1 MKENWCYES
10 LLVEQSRV
18 LRWFG
23 GMERMEEDWLV
34 KRIIGSDVRSGR
46 LSGRTRIRWMD
57 SVIKEY

>member
-23 GMERMEEDWLV
+23 GMERMEED
-34 KRIIGSDVRSGR
+34 
-46 LSGRTRIRWMD
+46 
-57 SVIKEY
+57 

>member
-1 MKENWCYES
+1 M
-10 LLVEQSRV
+10 
-18 LRWFG
+18 
-23 GMERMEEDWLV
+23 